1 MFSRVAG
8 ASRPRGAI
16 LALALVA
23 LAARVSLADAEAS
36 ANASCQTG
44 DACDANDAFP
54 DGASERGARVRSP
67 RSVPAGGP
75 RAPPTRARRLAFCAS
90 ATPATRE
97 SNRSSQFSSPPRP
110 RP

>member
-8 ASRPRGAI
+8 ANRPRGAI

-54 DGASERGARVRSP
+54 DGASERDPRGRSP
-67 RSVPAGGP
+67 RPAHARSTPRLLRVRHARDARIESFVSVFIPS
-75 RAPPTRARRLAFCAS
+75 PTR
-90 ATPATRE
+90 P
-97 SNRSSQFSSPPRP
+97 
-110 RP
+110 